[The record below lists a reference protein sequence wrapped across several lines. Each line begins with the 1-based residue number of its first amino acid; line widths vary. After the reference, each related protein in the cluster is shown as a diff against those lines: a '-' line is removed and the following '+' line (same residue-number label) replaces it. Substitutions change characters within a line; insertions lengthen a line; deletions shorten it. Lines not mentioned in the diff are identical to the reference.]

1 MSMNDLKP
9 VVYPWQTTEWAQLY
23 RQRNANRMP
32 HAVLLSGPD
41 GLGKLQ
47 FARTLAYGL
56 LCRSPIDQGGACGH
70 CDACKLLAAGTH
82 PDFLF
87 LAPESPEKAIKVD
100 EIRQLCQA
108 LTLTSQYE
116 GYKIALIASA
126 DNMNVNAANS
136 LLKTLEE
143 PGANTLL
150 ILVSSKSYRL
160 PVTIR
165 SRCQTLKFRTPEYE
179 VARQWLECQPVAN
192 AASFLTLAHGAPLK
206 ALGYADTESNERRK
220 LLTDA
225 LVAVAGNKS
234 VTEWAEK
241 LAKHPSNELLDWL
254 YDWLGDLVKQ
264 KAGQNPIFMPDS
276 QSLRQLVTQIRE
288 TDLFLLLDEVVSL
301 KKMQSIPLNA
311 QMFWEDLLISWN
323 RITKRA

>member
-1 MSMNDLKP
+1 M
-9 VVYPWQTTEWAQLY
+9 VYPWQEAEWIQLNQ
-23 RQRNANRMP
+23 QRRSHRLP
-32 HAVLLSGPD
+32 HALLLSGPE
-41 GLGKLQ
+41 GLGKLA
-47 FARTLAYGL
+47 FAHALAHSL
-56 LCRSPIDQGGACGH
+56 LCSTPDEHGKACGH
-70 CDACKLLAAGTH
+70 CDSCKLLHAGTH
-82 PDFLF
+82 PDFLY

-100 EIRQLCQA
+100 DIRQLCQA

-116 GYKIALIASA
+116 GYKVVIIASA

-143 PGANTLL
+143 PGANTV
-150 ILVSSKSYRL
+150 LVLESSRTYRL

-165 SRCQTLKFRTPEYE
+165 SRCQTVKFLIPKPEL
-179 VARQWLECQPVAN
+179 AQQWLESQSVEN
-192 AASFLTLAHGAPLK
+192 AASFLPMAHGAPLK
-206 ALGYADTESNERRK
+206 ALKLADVESIERRK

-225 LVAVAGNKS
+225 MIAVAENRP

-241 LAKHPSNELLDWL
+241 LAKHPSDELLGWL
-254 YDWLGDLVKQ
+254 YDWLGDLIKQ
-264 KAGQNPIFMPDS
+264 SAGQQQNHGPDA
-276 QSLRQLVTQIRE
+276 QSLRKIASHIQQ
-288 TDLFLLLDEVVSL
+288 TDLFTLLDEVISL